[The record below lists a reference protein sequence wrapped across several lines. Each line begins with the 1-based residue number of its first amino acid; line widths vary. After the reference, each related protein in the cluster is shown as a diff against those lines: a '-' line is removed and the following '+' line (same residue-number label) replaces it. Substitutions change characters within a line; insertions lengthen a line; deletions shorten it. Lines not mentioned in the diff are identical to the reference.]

1 MNKVENRIGYH
12 SGGAVGRN
20 GEFLIG
26 AVVLGQKIYKNEQQ
40 IKTVTINFDSSFE
53 KSVIESITE
62 IEKDENRACWFTNL
76 WVSCRYRRRDLVLC
90 SFSLS
95 KREREILID

>member
-26 AVVLGQKIYKNEQQ
+26 AVVLGQKISGFLADIGEE
-40 IKTVTINFDSSFE
+40 TWSFAHF
-53 KSVIESITE
+53 
-62 IEKDENRACWFTNL
+62 RF
-76 WVSCRYRRRDLVLC
+76 R
-90 SFSLS
+90 
-95 KREREILID
+95 RERERERS